1 MSTEPRQDTGGHS
14 SAAAAIFLWVVV
26 ICGLLYGVVE
36 TATKI
41 PALFGA

>member
-1 MSTEPRQDTGGHS
+1 MSTDSRHDSGHS

-41 PALFGA
+41 PALLGA